1 MIYDTGEPRIN
12 MVTHIRLGGVAK
24 DARGGTLPND
34 DRTMLHK

>member
-24 DARGGTLPND
+24 DARGGTRFLCQQCP
-34 DRTMLHK
+34 